1 MKFEF
6 NDKEYYIDGY
16 LASQLNSFVYNIKQ
30 DWDFVILITG
40 DRMVR
45 VGKSVLAM
53 TIGAYLGA
61 ALKNL
66 KLNENAYDIKQ
77 IYFDSKIMTDEALEK
92 SKYYVNHYD
101 EARESLAASKALQK
115 TQQDMIDFFSECGQ
129 LNHIFIL
136 VLPDFFTL
144 KEDIAIARSECLINV
159 YRTETKLMKDL
170 YKTGEKNP
178 LVRFNRGQFQFFNRR
193 KKEVIYD
200 KARTTKRKS
209 YSAVKADFIGRFTDQ
224 WPINREEYEK
234 LKKESLRRFKE
245 RHKKAEVKLSIE
257 KRKFLEIADFLSNK
271 QLKKMSK
278 MLGKDESYFR
288 KSVAQAR
295 KEAAPF
301 LKPKLDEK
309 PEKLDENEDFS

>member
-6 NDKEYYIDGY
+6 NGQEYYIDGY

-77 IYFDSKIMTDEALEK
+77 IYFDSKIMVDEALEK

-101 EARESLAASKALQK
+101 EARESLAASKSLQK
-115 TQQDMIDFFSECGQ
+115 TQQDLIDFFSECGQ

-193 KKEVIYD
+193 KKEIIYD

-209 YSAVKADFIGRFTDQ
+209 YSAVKADFIGRFTNQ

-245 RHKKAEVKLSIE
+245 RHKKAEVKLSTE
-257 KRKFLEIADFLSNK
+257 KRKFLEIADFLSPK
-271 QLKKMSK
+271 QLKEMSLK
-278 MLGKDESYFR
+278 LGKADNYFR
-288 KSVAQAR
+288 LSVAKAR

-301 LKPKLDEK
+301 LKPKIDEK
-309 PEKLDENEDFS
+309 PEKLSKNGDFS

>member
-6 NDKEYYIDGY
+6 NGQEFYIDGY
-16 LASQLNSFVYNIKQ
+16 LASQLNSFIYNINK

-53 TIGAYLGA
+53 TIGAYLGS

-66 KLNENAYDIKQ
+66 KLNDNAYDIKQ
-77 IYFDSKIMTDEALEK
+77 VYFDSKIMVDEALEK
-92 SKYYVNHYD
+92 SRYYINHYD
-101 EARESLAASKALQK
+101 EARESLAASKTLQK
-115 TQQDMIDFFSECGQ
+115 TQQDLIDFFSECGQ

-159 YRTETKLMKDL
+159 YRTESKIMKDL
-170 YKTGEKNP
+170 YKTGEKTP
-178 LVRFNRGQFQFFNRR
+178 LVKFNRGQFQFFNRR

-209 YSAVKADFIGRFTDQ
+209 YSAVKADFIGRFTNQ
-224 WPINREEYEK
+224 WPLERDSYEE

-245 RHKKAEVKLSIE
+245 RHKKVEVKLSTE
-257 KRKFLEIADFLSNK
+257 TRKFLEIADFLTPS
-271 QLKKMSK
+271 QLSKMSK
-278 MLGKDESYFR
+278 LLGKDESYFR
-288 KSVAQAR
+288 KSVAKAR
-295 KEAAPF
+295 DDAAPF

-309 PEKLDENEDFS
+309 VEKLDEIGGIS

>member
-6 NDKEYYIDGY
+6 NGKEYYIDGF
-16 LASQLNSFVYNIKQ
+16 LASQLNSMVYNIKQ

-53 TIGAYLGA
+53 SCGAYLGA

-66 KLNENAYDIKQ
+66 KLNDNAYSIHEL
-77 IYFDSKIMTDEALEK
+77 YFDSKIMVEESLEK

-115 TQQDMIDFFSECGQ
+115 TQQDMIDFFNECGQ

-170 YKTGEKNP
+170 YKTGEKTP
-178 LVRFNRGQFQFFNRR
+178 VVRFNRGQFQFFNRR
-193 KKEVIYD
+193 KKEKLYD
-200 KARTTKRKS
+200 MAKTTKRKS
-209 YSAVKADFIGRFTDQ
+209 YSGVKADFIGRFTDQ
-224 WPINREEYEK
+224 WPLDREKYEE

-245 RHKKAEVKLSIE
+245 RHKKADVKLSVE
-257 KRKFLEIADFLSNK
+257 KRKFLEIADFLTPS
-271 QLKKMSK
+271 QMRKMSK

-288 KSVAQAR
+288 KSVAKA
-295 KEAAPF
+295 KEEAEPF
-301 LKPKLDEK
+301 LKAKS
-309 PEKLDENEDFS
+309 EDDAHKVGEIGGIS